1 MHGHHGR
8 MIHFP
13 ILRTRRLTVQLR
25 ELSIGESIAIAAMP
39 SHLQE
44 AECTA
49 FLRAAVKS
57 AQGVEDPAQ
66 WTVQERIL
74 AVCHYLAATAE
85 DGPDF
90 SVGAGRY
97 ADYLD
102 GGADVDMKAQQIEVG
117 EVGGDD
123 WHMRHLT
130 GAMAESIE
138 RMAGEVTDAHGA
150 PIPARLHW
158 ILGGMACQL
167 VRAGESI
174 ADASVGEGAFDEFL
188 SERMRVMAAFPESDF
203 AALMGLYFSGRDRLH
218 HLFRVDFGDDG
229 IITLPKG
236 GAAGNLLPARFPVRS
251 CLSRIALNL
260 GGKPHRS
267 GV

>member
-1 MHGHHGR
+1 

-13 ILRTRRLTVQLR
+13 ILRTRRLTAQLR

-39 SHLQE
+39 PHLQE

-74 AVCHYLAATAE
+74 GVCHYLAATAE

-90 SVGAGRY
+90 AVGSGRY
-97 ADYLD
+97 SDYLD
-102 GGADVDMKAQQIEVG
+102 GGADVDTKVQQIEVG
-117 EVGGDD
+117 EVGGDA
-123 WHMRHLT
+123 WLMRHLT

-138 RMAGEVTDAHGA
+138 RMAGEVLDAGGA

-158 ILGGMACQL
+158 ILGAMAAQL
-167 VRAGESI
+167 VRAGESVPDS
-174 ADASVGEGAFDEFL
+174 DAGGAFDEFL
-188 SERMRVMAAFPESDF
+188 AERMRVMIAFPESDF
-203 AALMGLYFSGRDRLH
+203 AALMGLYFDGRDRMH
-218 HLFRVDFGDDG
+218 HLFRIEFSDEG
-229 IITLPKG
+229 IIAIPKG
-236 GAAGNLLPARFPVRS
+236 GAAENLLPARFPVHS
-251 CLSRIALNL
+251 CLSRIALDM
-260 GGKPHRS
+260 GGKPRQS
-267 GV
+267 GR